1 MWNMSSFVCP
11 LEFRYGR
18 DEMRRIFEEESRLNK
33 MLLVEAS
40 LAKAHASLGRI
51 PKEDADNIA
60 KTASSSNVALERVK
74 EIESETKHDIMALV
88 KALSEAS
95 GPSGKYV
102 HLGATSSDI
111 LDTASALQFKEA
123 LEVIDKGLIEL
134 RGEFLNLAQRHRK
147 TIMLGRTHGQAA
159 IPTTFGYK
167 MAVFALEVHRHIL
180 RIAQARKRLLVGKM
194 SGAVGTGASFGED
207 ALELQDLVMADL
219 GLEADTAST
228 QIVARDRYAELI
240 FIQVNISGSIEKFA
254 TEIRN
259 LLRSDIGEVSEGF
272 DAEKQVGS
280 STMPHKRNPILAENI
295 CGLARIVKGFIHPT
309 LDNIPTWH
317 ERDLTNSSAERFII
331 PHTFILTDDIIA
343 KMGRLLRELGV
354 NEKRMRRNLEDAK
367 GFVMAENVMLVLA
380 RKGVGRQEAHEL
392 VRKSSMKAHETDQ
405 GLKEALLAN
414 PEIMKVLSTEEVESA
429 MDPSNY
435 LGSSERII
443 DRVAEI
449 CKG

>member
-1 MWNMSSFVCP
+1 MSSFVCP

-18 DEMRRIFEEESRLNK
+18 DEMRRIFEEESRLRK

-40 LAKAHASLGRI
+40 LAKAHSSLGTI
-51 PKEDADNIA
+51 PGEDAERISAAANTS
-60 KTASSSNVALERVK
+60 KVTLERVK

-88 KALSEAS
+88 KALAEAS
-95 GPSGKYV
+95 GPSGKYI

-123 LEVIDKGLIEL
+123 FEIIDDDLKALRKEL
-134 RGEFLNLAQRHRK
+134 LTLADKHRK
-147 TIMLGRTHGQAA
+147 TVMVGRTHGQAA
-159 IPTTFGYK
+159 VPTTFGYK

-180 RIAQARKRLLVGKM
+180 RLQEAKKRLLVGKM

-207 ALELQDLVMADL
+207 ALQLQDLVMEDL
-219 GLEADTAST
+219 GLVADKAST

-240 FIQVNISGSIEKFA
+240 FIQVNIAASIEKFA

-272 DAEKQVGS
+272 DVEKQVGS
-280 STMPHKRNPILAENI
+280 STMPHKKNPILAENI

-331 PHTFILTDDIIA
+331 PHTFILTDDIIV
-343 KMGRLLRELGV
+343 KMSKLLSNLGV
-354 NEKRMRRNLEDAK
+354 NEKRMRENIENTK
-367 GFVMAENVMLVLA
+367 GFIMTENVMLMLVS
-380 RKGVGRQEAHEL
+380 KDIGRQEAHEL
-392 VRKSSMKAHETDQ
+392 VRKSSMSASEKEI
-405 GLKEALLAN
+405 GFKEALLKDDA
-414 PEIMKVLSTEEVESA
+414 IMKVLSAEEVDAA
-429 MDPSNY
+429 MNPSNY